1 MKKLILNLFGWLASQ
16 IAKKYQVKI
25 VAITGSVGKTT
36 TKEAVFAVLKQ
47 AYSAERTLQNVNTE
61 WGITASVIEPG
72 FEPAFTE
79 SGKARITLAQLIA
92 LKLKG
97 LWKLITKQNYPAV
110 LVLEM
115 AADRPGDIHW
125 FNRWFDYD
133 IAVITTIGDSHL
145 EFYKSQEQLTAEKLS
160 LAKKLKTNGL
170 AIINGECKECQ
181 GLVLAGSQRKV
192 TFGWDER
199 SSYWAKTAGENDYV
213 LHSPEEKIEVKLP
226 AGRQFVPAALIAF
239 AAGEEFGLTAEQI
252 KKGLEEFK
260 PIGGRFQIHHTPTW
274 TIIDDTYNASPESM
288 RLAMLSL
295 GDIAGGRKVAILG
308 GMRELGSAT
317 ESGHRQVG
325 EWAAKQTDLLIAV
338 GREGELIAEGAILAG
353 MLRNN
358 VVKISWDEV
367 SPSVDSAMSQILP
380 ILEEGDT
387 VLVKASR
394 ALHLDR
400 LASRLVAQKKV

>member
-1 MKKLILNLFGWLASQ
+1 MKKLILNLFGWLAGQ
-16 IAKKYQVKI
+16 VARKYQVKI

-47 AYSAERTLQNVNTE
+47 GYFAQRSLYNANTE
-61 WGITASVIEPG
+61 WGIAASVIDPG

-79 SGKARITLAQLIA
+79 SGKARITLAQLIT

-97 LWKLITKQNYPAV
+97 LWKLITKQKYPAV

-133 IAVITTIGDSHL
+133 VAVITTIGDSHL

-160 LAKKLKTNGL
+160 LTKKLKPQGL
-170 AIINGECKECQ
+170 AVINGACEKCQ
-181 GLVLAGSQRKV
+181 KLILVGSQRKV
-192 TFGWDER
+192 TFGWDEQNY
-199 SSYWAKTAGENDYV
+199 SAKTAGENNYV
-213 LHSPEEKIEVKLP
+213 LHGPEEKIEVKLP
-226 AGRQFVPAALIAF
+226 IGRQFVPAALIAF
-239 AAGEEFGLTAEQI
+239 AVGEEFGLTSEQI
-252 KKGLEEFK
+252 KKGLEEFQ
-260 PIGGRFQIHHTPTW
+260 PASGRFQIQHTPLW

-295 GDIAGGRKVAILG
+295 GDVARGRKVAILG

-317 ESGHRQVG
+317 ESGHRRVG
-325 EWAAKQTDLLIAV
+325 EWAAKQTDLLIAI
-338 GREGELIAEGAILAG
+338 GKEGELIAEGAISAG

-358 VVKISWDEV
+358 VVNILWDET
-367 SPSVDSAMSQILP
+367 SPNVDSAISQILP

-394 ALHLDR
+394 ALRLDR
-400 LASRLVAQKKV
+400 LVSRLVAQKKI